1 MVVYYCVVLQEIV
14 STVQGADEQKI
25 FYNLFLSAYLCIMSR
40 AHRLPCSLYVLR
52 NPNPLPGERLS
63 VDERYYTIAKEE
75 EEGKRKEG
83 LWVAEKAIVG
93 IDTIVQLVSR
103 SASQP

>member
-1 MVVYYCVVLQEIV
+1 
-14 STVQGADEQKI
+14 
-25 FYNLFLSAYLCIMSR
+25 MSR

-75 EEGKRKEG
+75 EEGKRKRAMG
-83 LWVAEKAIVG
+83 G
-93 IDTIVQLVSR
+93 
-103 SASQP
+103 